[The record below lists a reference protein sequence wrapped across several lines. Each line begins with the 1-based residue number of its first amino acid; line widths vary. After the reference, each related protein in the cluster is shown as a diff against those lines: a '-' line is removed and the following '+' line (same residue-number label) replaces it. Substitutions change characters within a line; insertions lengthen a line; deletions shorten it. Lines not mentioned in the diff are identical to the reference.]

1 MKTHT
6 RYIERAITVAATSS
20 LRWQLGAI
28 VVNNGNV
35 LGWATNKYRNRPD
48 IDHLNA
54 TTHAEMAAVRGCLL
68 SIKGRNHLRSQ
79 G

>member
-6 RYIERAITVAATSS
+6 RFIERAITLAGTSEY
-20 LRWQLGAI
+20 RWQLGAV

-35 LGWATNKYRNRPD
+35 IGWGINSFRNSPTVD
-48 IDHLNA
+48 YLNA
-54 TTHAEMAAVRGCLL
+54 TTHAEMAAIRGRLL
-68 SIKGRNHLRSQ
+68 SIKGCNHLCGQ

>member
-6 RYIERAITVAATSS
+6 RYIERAISVASTSTY
-20 LRWQLGAI
+20 RWMLGAV

-35 LGWATNKYRNRPD
+35 IGWATNRFRNRPD

-54 TTHAEMAAVRGCLL
+54 TTHAEMAAIRGRLL
-68 SIKGRNHLRSQ
+68 SVKGRNHLCSQ